1 MENLLNVRQA
11 AFILKVHPLSV
22 RRYIQQKKLKAVKVG
37 GNVRIKESELL
48 EFNKDYSPTVR
59 NEENTIEIGL
69 TDTVIL
75 YDLLTTTK
83 VTGLKEKS
91 FIFAKV
97 LRQLAECSKIYQH
110 YDNESDRVFKS
121 IREWN
126 MGLTNEDK
134 ANLAAALV
142 AEGAGK

>member
-59 NEENTIEIGL
+59 NEENAIIRTKIKPAVSFS
-69 TDTVIL
+69 TDDPFLRLKGRGASLIL
-75 YDLLTTTK
+75 
-83 VTGLKEKS
+83 S
-91 FIFAKV
+91 
-97 LRQLAECSKIYQH
+97 
-110 YDNESDRVFKS
+110 
-121 IREWN
+121 
-126 MGLTNEDK
+126 
-134 ANLAAALV
+134 
-142 AEGAGK
+142 

>member
-59 NEENTIEIGL
+59 NEENTIIRTKIKPAVSFS
-69 TDTVIL
+69 TDDPFLRLKGRGASLIL
-75 YDLLTTTK
+75 
-83 VTGLKEKS
+83 S
-91 FIFAKV
+91 
-97 LRQLAECSKIYQH
+97 
-110 YDNESDRVFKS
+110 
-121 IREWN
+121 
-126 MGLTNEDK
+126 
-134 ANLAAALV
+134 
-142 AEGAGK
+142 